1 MWRHFIM
8 FNDTDLQD
16 SGDMVMTTVSEL
28 GFPHTNPHSVIFQ
41 LWPWA
46 GHVTSH
52 SDGEDHLR

>member
-1 MWRHFIM
+1 M